1 MPTET
6 DDNSK
11 SLRFAG
17 LGRQRMCFWTISRST
32 NYRIPAGGTKRDKT
46 ALACNK
52 YRAIENK
59 KKIEKAVI
67 STL

>member
-17 LGRQRMCFWTISRST
+17 LDRQRMCFWTISKST
-32 NYRIPAGGTKRDKT
+32 NYRIPAGGTKRYIIV
-46 ALACNK
+46 LMS
-52 YRAIENK
+52 YREEIP
-59 KKIEKAVI
+59 
-67 STL
+67 

>member
-1 MPTET
+1 MEKE
-6 DDNSK
+6 NK
-11 SLRFAG
+11 R
-17 LGRQRMCFWTISRST
+17 
-32 NYRIPAGGTKRDKT
+32 RDKT

-52 YRAIENK
+52 YPAIENK